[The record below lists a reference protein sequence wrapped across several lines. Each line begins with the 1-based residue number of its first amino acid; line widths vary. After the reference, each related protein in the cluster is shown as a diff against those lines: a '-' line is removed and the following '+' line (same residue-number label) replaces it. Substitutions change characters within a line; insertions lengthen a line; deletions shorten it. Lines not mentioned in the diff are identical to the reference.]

1 MVVAA
6 GAFHRQA
13 EQGGACRADAVGD
26 VFDTI
31 LLVDNAA
38 FAVDDVV
45 AIEGRGQA
53 LISRRLR

>member
-26 VFDTI
+26 VFHAVFF
-31 LLVDNAA
+31 VDDAT

-45 AIEGRGQA
+45 TVEGRGEA
-53 LISRRLR
+53 LVGRWVR